1 MFLNNIK
8 KMKIGGKA
16 QMIKYGADWIRQ
28 VLFDNIVQ
36 QRLSRSRNKRLTNPN
51 GDNSLDGLV
60 IDWHLAE
67 YDVPT
72 TNVSTAPVLDTGLA
86 YQPTCAYA

>member
-1 MFLNNIK
+1 M
-8 KMKIGGKA
+8 
-16 QMIKYGADWIRQ
+16 
-28 VLFDNIVQ
+28 LFDTKVQ
-36 QRLSRSRNKRLTNPN
+36 QRLSRSYYKRLTNLVS
-51 GDNSLDGLV
+51 DNSLDGLV

-67 YDVPT
+67 YDDVPT

>member
-1 MFLNNIK
+1 M
-8 KMKIGGKA
+8 
-16 QMIKYGADWIRQ
+16 
-28 VLFDNIVQ
+28 LFDTKVQ
-36 QRLSRSRNKRLTNPN
+36 QRLSRSYYKRLTNLVS
-51 GDNSLDGLV
+51 DNSLEGLV